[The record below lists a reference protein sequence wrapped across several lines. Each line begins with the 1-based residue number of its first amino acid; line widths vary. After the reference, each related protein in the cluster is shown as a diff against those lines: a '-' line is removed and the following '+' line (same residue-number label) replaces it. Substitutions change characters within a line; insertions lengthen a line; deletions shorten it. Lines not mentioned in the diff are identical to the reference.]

1 MIRILDRHVAW
12 EFTRI
17 FLLFAL
23 TAPLMFI
30 LFDVTD
36 RLDRYLG
43 RGIRPA
49 DVALSYVYQ
58 YPQFVLW
65 ALPVATLIA
74 TVFTINGMSR
84 HSELTAAKAGG
95 ISFYRV
101 MAPLPLLG
109 IVFTLVGL
117 GLSELV
123 PVTNRKRAELLG
135 EVRRTPQARTDF
147 VYRAEDGRVYMIR
160 RLDVAQAEIHGISM
174 ERRGDEPRIPSIHAA
189 AELGT
194 YARDEG
200 WTLYSGYLRY
210 LTGPGKEHTMR
221 FDRMRPLGF
230 TEPPDHLQA
239 RAKDPEEMRYAELG
253 RFIEVLE
260 RSGSRPLKLKVERAQ
275 KIALPVAT
283 FIIILFAA
291 PLAATTQRGGTAYGI
306 GVSLAITIVYLM
318 LFRVAGA
325 AGATGAL
332 SPLLAAWLPNLV
344 FAAGGLVLLARVK
357 T

>member
-12 EFTRI
+12 EFTRVFAI
-17 FLLFAL
+17 FAL

-58 YPQFVLW
+58 YPQYVLW

-84 HSELTAAKAGG
+84 HSELAAAKAGG
-95 ISFYRV
+95 ISFYRLI
-101 MAPLPLLG
+101 APLPLLG
-109 IVFTLVGL
+109 IVFTVFGL
-117 GLSELV
+117 GLAELV
-123 PVTNRKRAELLG
+123 PVTNRLRAELLG
-135 EVRRTPQARTDF
+135 ESRRTPQARTDF
-147 VYRAEDGRVYMIR
+147 VFRAEDGRVYLIR
-160 RLDVAQAEIHGISM
+160 RLDVAQSQIYGISM
-174 ERRGDEPRIPSIHAA
+174 ERRGDEPRVPSIHAA

-194 YARDEG
+194 FAPEDG
-200 WTLYSGYLRY
+200 WTFYSGYLRY
-210 LTGPGKEHTMR
+210 LAGPGMEYTLR
-221 FDRMRPLGF
+221 FDRMRPRGF
-230 TEPPDHLQA
+230 TEAPDHLQA

-291 PLAATTQRGGTAYGI
+291 PMAATTQRGGPAYGI

-325 AGATGAL
+325 AGAAGNL
-332 SPLLAAWLPNLV
+332 SPELAAWFPNLL
-344 FAAGGLVLLARVK
+344 FAAAGVVLLTRVK